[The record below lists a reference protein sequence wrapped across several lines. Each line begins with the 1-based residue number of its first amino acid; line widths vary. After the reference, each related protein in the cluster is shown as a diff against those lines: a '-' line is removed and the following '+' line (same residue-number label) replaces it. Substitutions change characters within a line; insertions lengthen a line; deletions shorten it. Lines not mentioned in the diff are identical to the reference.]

1 MILCHVFPE
10 SCKAFEGRTS
20 IIQAFFFVIVQPR
33 KEGLK
38 ELINMSSIGAPIVTH
53 SMSFEERMAQGR
65 LSIDSVG
72 RLVER
77 EQQACLR
84 SPKAIFITGSWP
96 CQRRPSRRN
105 PGRSTAD
112 DAEPVAGD
120 TRLLRSISDSL
131 ADAAFTMELG
141 ECDVGAEDDEH
152 TGTRSSATP
161 TPQTAY
167 TESPYRYSWCAFSA
181 WDDEARLEAGP
192 ETNARDAGS
201 TFCRRREAIADADVG
216 HKPAHEVA
224 CAHWE
229 GVAAQCRN
237 AEAGPSARELG
248 ANKGKA
254 TGTTPTKTGE
264 RRKDTGITPTN
275 IVDFIQGFGDG
286 EEGEDAGEGHAREE
300 KHNMQAGVDSSHN
313 PRGARFSGRMFAS
326 GRLFGRKSR
335 IFS

>member
-1 MILCHVFPE
+1 V
-10 SCKAFEGRTS
+10 
-20 IIQAFFFVIVQPR
+20 
-33 KEGLK
+33 
-38 ELINMSSIGAPIVTH
+38 LINVSSIGAPLVTY

-65 LSIDSVG
+65 LGIDSIC
-72 RLVER
+72 RLVGR

-84 SPKAIFITGSWP
+84 SPKAIFRTGSWP

-112 DAEPVAGD
+112 DAE
-120 TRLLRSISDSL
+120 SL

-141 ECDVGAEDDEH
+141 ECDVGAEEDEH

-192 ETNARDAGS
+192 ETNVRDAGS
-201 TFCRRREAIADADVG
+201 TLCRHAAIADADVG

-237 AEAGPSARELG
+237 AEARPSA
-248 ANKGKA
+248 ADVKGDD
-254 TGTTPTKTGE
+254 

-286 EEGEDAGEGHAREE
+286 EEGEDAFVGHAREK
-300 KHNMQAGVDSSHN
+300 KHNMQAGVESSHN

-326 GRLFGRKSR
+326 GRMFGRKSR